1 MNAAPAQQVAAWA
14 SLAEEQ
20 QLEALQKAAS
30 GRLAQMLQPAA
41 GVGGR
46 KGGKRRSRGGS
57 RRGGGSGSDEDEGLA
72 AGEPGQR
79 ALLGALT
86 AMQAGGS

>member
-30 GRLAQMLQPAA
+30 GRLAQMLLASSRRR
-41 GVGGR
+41 R

-86 AMQAGGS
+86 AMQASGS

>member
-30 GRLAQMLQPAA
+30 GRLAQMLLASSRRR
-41 GVGGR
+41 R
-46 KGGKRRSRGGS
+46 KGARGAAADAVVAAAAMKTRAGLLES
-57 RRGGGSGSDEDEGLA
+57 LGSG
-72 AGEPGQR
+72 R
-79 ALLGALT
+79 CLGR
-86 AMQAGGS
+86 